1 MSTLPKLRE
10 IDAELMN
17 IFSVDP
23 DELDD
28 EQKAAFQPYMNEL
41 LQQKADKID
50 AIVRYIRIDLDGEA
64 EAIGKEID
72 RLRKRKKSLENRE
85 AFLKSLVVNSLQS
98 FGQTK
103 IKGDA
108 YKVWLS
114 ESTSV
119 DMLPEWEKV
128 LPPHL
133 TTQKITVDPDK
144 NAIKELLKAGQVVP
158 GARLKTSINLRTS

>member
-1 MSTLPKLRE
+1 MSLPKLRE

-17 IFSVDP
+17 ILSVDP

-50 AIVRYIRIDLDGEA
+50 AIVSYIRIDLDGEA

-72 RLRKRKKSLENRE
+72 RLKKRKKSLENRE
-85 AFLKSLVVNSLQS
+85 VFLKSLVVNSLQM
-98 FGQTK
+98 FGLTK
-103 IKGDA
+103 IKGEA

-114 ESTSV
+114 ETASV
-119 DMLPEWEKV
+119 DMLEGWEKI
-128 LPPHL
+128 LPDHL
-133 TTQKITVDPDK
+133 SRCKTAIEPDK
-144 NAIKELLKAGQVVP
+144 KAILDRLKAGEAVP
-158 GARLKTSINLRTS
+158 GARLKTTVSLRTS